1 MNTFNFNTYLFKFK
15 ELIELRDLTPNTAR
29 NYTSFLKQYLNFVD
43 SNLAKIPEEVS
54 FDEIRTYLLYLKNIK
69 KLSNR
74 SINAHISQLRFFH
87 LFVLNKSWCKYQIPF
102 MKITTYL
109 PTILTQAEVRLFI
122 DAMTHLKEKSYIAL
136 LYSPGLR
143 VSELR
148 HLRYEDVDRKS
159 MRLYI
164 RNTKSRSDRYAIL
177 SENALQILTEY
188 WYSFGRPKEWLFPGR
203 NPAKPVASAKIATV
217 VKNHT
222 SSLNLNKKITP
233 HTFRHAFGTH
243 LYEQGTDLLIIQKLL
258 GHKSINSTTIY
269 VHLANTKA
277 LNIVSP
283 FDREG
288 L

>member
-1 MNTFNFNTYLFKFK
+1 MNTYLSKF
-15 ELIELRDLTPNTAR
+15 EDLIELRDLTRNTAR
-29 NYTSFLKQYLNFVD
+29 NYSSFLKQYLKWID
-43 SNLAKIPEEVS
+43 SNLSKKPEEVS
-54 FDEIRTYLLYLKNIK
+54 FEEIRTYLLYLKNIK

-109 PTILTQAEVRLFI
+109 PTILTQKEVCHFI
-122 DAMTHLKEKSYIAL
+122 DSMTNLKHKTYVAL
-136 LYSPGLR
+136 LYSAGLR

-177 SENALQILTEY
+177 SENALQILTAY
-188 WYSFGRPKEWLFPGR
+188 WYAFDRPKEWLFPGR
-203 NPAKPVASAKIATV
+203 NPVKPIASFTINKV
-217 VKNHT
+217 VKNHA
-222 SSLNLNKKITP
+222 SSLDFPPNITP

-243 LYEQGTDLLIIQKLL
+243 LYEQGTDLLMIQKLL

-269 VHLANTKA
+269 VHLSNTKE

-283 FDREG
+283 FDKGG